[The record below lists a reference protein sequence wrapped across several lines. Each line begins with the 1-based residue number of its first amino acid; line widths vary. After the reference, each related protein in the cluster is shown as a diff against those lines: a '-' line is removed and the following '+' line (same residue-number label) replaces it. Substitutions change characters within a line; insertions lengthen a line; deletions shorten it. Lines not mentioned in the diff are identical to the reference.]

1 MSGARLEVI
10 VGDITRLEVDA
21 VVNAANDR
29 LTPGGGVSGAIHR
42 AAGPGLAR
50 ECAAIG
56 HCPTGEAR
64 ITGGHGLAAKH
75 VIHTVGPIWH
85 GGGEG
90 EPELLAGCYRSTL
103 EIAEE
108 QGLGS
113 VAFPA
118 ISTGIYGYPLEAA
131 TCVAVATVRAAL
143 ADRPGIERVVFSV
156 FDEQT
161 KEIYE
166 AELGD

>member
-1 MSGARLEVI
+1 MSDARLEVI
-10 VGDITRLEVDA
+10 AGDITKLEVDA
-21 VVNAANDR
+21 IVNAANDR

-56 HCPTGEAR
+56 YCPTGDAR
-64 ITGGHGLAAKH
+64 ITSGHELAAKH
-75 VIHTVGPIWH
+75 VIHAVGPVWH

-103 EIAEE
+103 RLAEE
-108 QGLGS
+108 HGLGS

-131 TCVAVATVRAAL
+131 TRVAVVTVRAAL
-143 ADRPGIERVVFSV
+143 ADCPGIERVVFSV
-156 FDEQT
+156 FDE
-161 KEIYE
+161 
-166 AELGD
+166 

>member
-1 MSGARLEVI
+1 MPSARLEVI
-10 VGDITRLEVDA
+10 VGDITKLEVDA
-21 VVNAANDR
+21 IVNAANDR

-64 ITGGHGLAAKH
+64 VTGGHDLAAKH
-75 VIHTVGPIWH
+75 IIHTVGPIWR
-85 GGGEG
+85 GGAEG

-103 EIAEE
+103 EIAEGH
-108 QGLGS
+108 GLGS

-131 TCVAVATVRAAL
+131 TRVAVATVRAAL
-143 ADRPGIERVVFSV
+143 ADRPGIARVVFSV
-156 FDEQT
+156 FDERT
-161 KEIYE
+161 KRICE
-166 AELGD
+166 AALAG